1 MSTKL
6 NRDQLETLTQKID
19 TILDHMEEAGEEKMV
34 SLCLVYDH
42 LMAARELLEAQDVEL
57 DRDHLAACFSLK
69 LLK

>member
-6 NRDQLETLTQKID
+6 NRDQLEILTQKID
-19 TILDHMEEAGEEKMV
+19 TLLDYMEEAGEDKLV

-57 DRDHLAACFSLK
+57 DRDHLAACFNLK